1 MTTIIVRPGNLY
13 GPYDKFDIEKSKVIA
28 SLIRKVV
35 EKQNPINVWGDG
47 EDLKDFL
54 YIDDFIDGLNKIV
67 FDVNEFEVIN
77 LASGNG
83 ITIKEILSLII
94 ELENAQSLKIEF
106 DKSKPTMIPK
116 RLINI
121 SKAKKLLNFNPK
133 IEMKE
138 GLYKTINW
146 YKENLA

>member
-1 MTTIIVRPGNLY
+1 MLRI
-13 GPYDKFDIEKSKVIA
+13 
-28 SLIRKVV
+28 
-35 EKQNPINVWGDG
+35 GDN
-47 EDLKDFL
+47 
-54 YIDDFIDGLNKIV
+54 FIDGLNKIV

-121 SKAKKLLNFNPK
+121 SKAKKLLNFDPK

>member
-13 GPYDKFDIEKSKVIA
+13 GPHDKFDVEKSKVIA

-54 YIDDFIDGLNKIV
+54 YIDDFISGLKKIV
-67 FDVNEFEVIN
+67 FNVNDFEILN
-77 LASGNG
+77 LASGKG
-83 ITIKEILSLII
+83 VTIKEILKTII
-94 ELENAQSLKIEF
+94 KIENAESLKVEF

-116 RLINI
+116 RLIDI
-121 SKAKKLLNFNPK
+121 SKAKKIINFNPS
-133 IEMKE
+133 IDMRVMVC
-138 GLYKTINW
+138 
-146 YKENLA
+146 